1 MRIFIKDYNLNALVS
16 KLPLLDKYIKETNFI
31 YEIYS
36 KDGIYQIDSNNI
48 YKLCIDDKP
57 IEYYNNYYN
66 SVSLICDISSINK
79 IKENQIPIDGIENYI
94 KNIYYSLDS
103 NSKIKLLIQIDNNLC
118 NENNMINVINIYFE
132 INVKDEDIDL
142 NNYFIKNELNVF
154 LSILN

>member
-1 MRIFIKDYNLNALVS
+1 MIIFIKDYNLNKLIS
-16 KLPLLDKYIKETNFI
+16 KLPLLDKYIKETNLI

-36 KDGIYQIDSNNI
+36 EDGIYQIDSNNI

-66 SVSLICDISSINK
+66 SLSLICDNSSINK
-79 IKENQIPIDGIENYI
+79 IKENQVPNNGIENYI
-94 KNIYYSLDS
+94 KNIYYSLNS
-103 NSKIKLLIQIDNNLC
+103 TSKIKLVIQIDNNLF
-118 NENNMINVINIYFE
+118 NQNNDNNIINVYFE
-132 INVKDEDIDL
+132 INIKDEDIDL